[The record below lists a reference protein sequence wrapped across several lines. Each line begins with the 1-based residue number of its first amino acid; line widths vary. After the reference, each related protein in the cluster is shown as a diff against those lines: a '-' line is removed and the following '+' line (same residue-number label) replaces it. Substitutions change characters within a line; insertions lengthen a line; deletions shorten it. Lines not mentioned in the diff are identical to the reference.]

1 MQEQRVREQEEEMR
15 RMKMVVPI
23 LAAGAWIF
31 AAERLLAQ
39 PASNPAAE
47 EAEKATKSWLALVDS
62 GQYKGSWAQSS
73 SLFREKVTSAEWE
86 TAVRSAREPL
96 GKLGSRKLVSAQFTR
111 TLPGVPDGEYVV
123 IRYETSFER
132 KKAAVET
139 VTPMKDKDGSWRV
152 AGYFIQ

>member
-1 MQEQRVREQEEEMR
+1 MR

-23 LAAGAWIF
+23 LAVGAWIF

-39 PASNPAAE
+39 PASNPAAVKA
-47 EAEKATKSWLALVDS
+47 AESWLALVDE
-62 GQYKGSWAQSS
+62 GRYAESWKEAA
-73 SLFREKVTSAEWE
+73 SLFRDKVTAPQWE
-86 TAVRSAREPL
+86 SAVRSARQPL
-96 GKLGSRKLVSAQFTR
+96 GKLGGRKLVSAQFTR

-152 AGYFIQ
+152 AGYYIQ

>member
-1 MQEQRVREQEEEMR
+1 MR

-39 PASNPAAE
+39 PATNP
-47 EAEKATKSWLALVDS
+47 EAEKATQSWLTLVDS
-62 GQYKGSWAQSS
+62 GQYRESWAQAS
-73 SLFREKVTSAEWE
+73 SLFREKVTSAQWE
-86 TAVRSAREPL
+86 AAVRSAREPL
-96 GKLGSRKLVSAQFTR
+96 GNLGKRKLVSARFTR
-111 TLPGVPDGEYVV
+111 TLPGVQDGEYVV
-123 IRYETSFER
+123 IRFDTSFER

-139 VTPMKDKDGSWRV
+139 VTPMRDKDGSWRV